1 MCGNIPLYITNFL
14 TSILLS
20 EKKYTNKDMMLEWRK
35 QSGEIGK
42 MQMTLCN
49 TANSILGTLNPNT
62 QQSNDGECKARNV
75 NNSSKPTHPMMQ
87 ININRQTV
95 QLLLN
100 NVMLPEC

>member
-14 TSILLS
+14 TTILLL

-62 QQSNDGECKARNV
+62 QQSDDGEHKPKKRKQQQQA
-75 NNSSKPTHPMMQ
+75 NSSDDADQ
-87 ININRQTV
+87 Y
-95 QLLLN
+95 
-100 NVMLPEC
+100 